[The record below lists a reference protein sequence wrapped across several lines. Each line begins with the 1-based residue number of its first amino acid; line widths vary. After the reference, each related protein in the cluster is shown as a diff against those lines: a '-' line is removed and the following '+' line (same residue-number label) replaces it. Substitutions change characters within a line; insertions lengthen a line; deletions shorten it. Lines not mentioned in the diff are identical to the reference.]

1 MGIETI
7 NKFEK
12 TVVSF
17 LNEFEGWD
25 LKWSEGKYEH
35 YDASGLTPKG
45 HRCVM
50 EMKFRNK
57 YYKDKLLEKYKYD
70 KLMEMD
76 SEIVKLY
83 FVSDP
88 KGTYLYWINYLEM
101 PKVKEL
107 YCPDTTLWTKKKLLK
122 KVYLLTEDMASIVHK
137 SQLYSNVNYFHYI
150 ASMKKQRQYR
160 SNQGR
165 NPKKEEVTYQTLK
178 FALILFSISIGSYII
193 LKLWI

>member
-1 MGIETI
+1 MTMGLETI
-7 NKFEK
+7 NKFERI
-12 TVVSF
+12 VVKF
-17 LNEFEGWD
+17 LNEFEDWD

-35 YDASGLTPKG
+35 YDASGYTPKG
-45 HRCVM
+45 HPCCI

-101 PKVKEL
+101 PEIKEL
-107 YCPDTTLWTKKKLLK
+107 YCPDTTFWTKKKKLK
-122 KVYLLTEDMASIVHK
+122 QVYLLTEDMASIVHK
-137 SQLYSNVNYFHYI
+137 
-150 ASMKKQRQYR
+150 
-160 SNQGR
+160 
-165 NPKKEEVTYQTLK
+165 E
-178 FALILFSISIGSYII
+178 
-193 LKLWI
+193 

>member
-1 MGIETI
+1 MDSRPQQTRMNI
-7 NKFEK
+7 NKVHKLEQA
-12 TVVSF
+12 VVAL
-17 LNEFEGWD
+17 LNLDGWN
-25 LKWSEGKYEH
+25 LEHCGNGYEH
-35 YDASGLTPKG
+35 FDCIGTTPKG
-45 HRCVM
+45 VQCVI
-50 EMKFRNK
+50 EMKFRKK
-57 YYKDKLLEKYKYD
+57 YYEDKMIEKYKYD

-137 SQLYSNVNYFHYI
+137 S
-150 ASMKKQRQYR
+150 
-160 SNQGR
+160 
-165 NPKKEEVTYQTLK
+165 
-178 FALILFSISIGSYII
+178 
-193 LKLWI
+193 

>member
-7 NKFEK
+7 NKFERI
-12 TVVSF
+12 VVNF
-17 LNEFEGWD
+17 LNEFEGWN
-25 LKWSEGKYEH
+25 LKWSEGKFEH

-45 HRCVM
+45 HECVM

-70 KLMEMD
+70 KLMEMN

-83 FVSDP
+83 FVSDL

-101 PKVKEL
+101 PPVKEL

-137 SQLYSNVNYFHYI
+137 V
-150 ASMKKQRQYR
+150 
-160 SNQGR
+160 
-165 NPKKEEVTYQTLK
+165 
-178 FALILFSISIGSYII
+178 
-193 LKLWI
+193 

>member
-1 MGIETI
+1 MTMGLETI
-7 NKFEK
+7 NKFERI
-12 TVVSF
+12 VVKF

-35 YDASGLTPKG
+35 YDASGYTPKG
-45 HRCVM
+45 HPCCI

-101 PKVKEL
+101 PEIKEL
-107 YCPDTTLWTKKKLLK
+107 YCPDTTFWTKKKKLK
-122 KVYLLTEDMASIVHK
+122 QVYLLTEDMASIVHK
-137 SQLYSNVNYFHYI
+137 
-150 ASMKKQRQYR
+150 
-160 SNQGR
+160 
-165 NPKKEEVTYQTLK
+165 E
-178 FALILFSISIGSYII
+178 
-193 LKLWI
+193 